1 MKKIDKSGEEKQQPM
16 ITTLTWWLIGIAIAI
31 LIFSFV
37 APMLFT
43 NYSSSFD
50 FTQTGQIGDT
60 LGGTMSPF
68 IAIAGILVTFVAFY
82 IQVLANKQ
90 QREQFAKE
98 LNKPNV
104 DAKIESYYNLKLLE
118 VDIISLKVN
127 IGALIPKT
135 EDWITHTSSDYYA
148 LYPLLRTPLPLT
160 GGIDRLVIFKGFQL
174 FLDED
179 DNFTKRFSD
188 VSNTIDY
195 IPKALEELYRIVD
208 YHDKDTFERKSII
221 YNKLLELEKKC
232 VQLLNNDIE
241 ESLKQIIRTFKTQ
254 YKQEVK
260 ESKLQNRESDFPLL
274 ETLLNKFMVDTH
286 AWTVE
291 SREREVA
298 KELLYLIPEI
308 LIIFSKIEFNS
319 KYTAGEVQKACM
331 AIEESYNPLV
341 YTLRL
346 LAKLPTI
353 EDLRKEYDILPNS
366 KTK

>member
-221 YNKLLELEKKC
+221 YNKLLELEIGRAH
-232 VQLLNNDIE
+232 V
-241 ESLKQIIRTFKTQ
+241 
-254 YKQEVK
+254 
-260 ESKLQNRESDFPLL
+260 
-274 ETLLNKFMVDTH
+274 
-286 AWTVE
+286 
-291 SREREVA
+291 
-298 KELLYLIPEI
+298 
-308 LIIFSKIEFNS
+308 
-319 KYTAGEVQKACM
+319 
-331 AIEESYNPLV
+331 
-341 YTLRL
+341 
-346 LAKLPTI
+346 
-353 EDLRKEYDILPNS
+353 
-366 KTK
+366 